1 MFHSQP
7 NYFGVL
13 YMPARRYSPDRR
25 REALLER
32 ISIDIPDAV
41 ARALSEDLGGEVN
54 PRNDITAQLLPAES
68 QSHATIITRENGVF
82 CGQRWVEEVFIQLDN
97 DVKITWH
104 VKDGETISADQTL
117 FELRGSSRILLTGE
131 RTALNF
137 VQTLSGV
144 ASEVRACVNLLAGT
158 HTQLLDTRK
167 TIPGLRSA
175 LKYAVLC
182 GGGANHRLG
191 LCDAFLI
198 KENHIIAS
206 GSVRKAVEK
215 AFWLH
220 PDVPVEVEVE
230 SLKELDEALSSGA
243 DIIMLDNFTLDD
255 MREAVKR
262 AHGKA
267 RLEVSGNVTR
277 ETLKCYAQTGVDYI
291 SVGALTKHIRALD
304 LSMRFV
310 TP

>member
-1 MFHSQP
+1 
-7 NYFGVL
+7 
-13 YMPARRYSPDRR
+13 MPPRRYNPDHRR
-25 REALLER
+25 DALLER
-32 ISIDIPDAV
+32 IALDIPFTV
-41 ARALSEDLGGEVN
+41 AQALREDLGGETDAS
-54 PRNDITAQLLPAES
+54 RDITAQLLPPDS
-68 QSHATIITRENGVF
+68 RSHAVVITREAGVF
-82 CGQRWVEEVFIQLDN
+82 CGKRWVDEVFIQLGG
-97 DVKITWH
+97 DVRVTWH
-104 VKDGETISADQTL
+104 VKDGDDVQPDQPL
-117 FELRGSSRILLTGE
+117 FELEGTSRVLLTGE

-144 ASEVRACVNLLAGT
+144 ATEVRRYVALLEGT

-191 LCDAFLI
+191 LSDAFLI

-206 GSVRKAVEK
+206 GSVRQAVEK

-230 SLKELDEALSSGA
+230 SLDELDAALKAGA
-243 DIIMLDNFTLDD
+243 DIIMLDNFTVDQ

-262 AHGKA
+262 TAGQA
-267 RLEVSGNVTR
+267 RLEVSGNVTL
-277 ETLKCYAQTGVDYI
+277 ETLREFAETGVDFI

-304 LSMRFV
+304 LSMRFR
-310 TP
+310 

>member
-1 MFHSQP
+1 
-7 NYFGVL
+7 
-13 YMPARRYSPDRR
+13 MPPRRYNPDHRR
-25 REALLER
+25 DALLER
-32 ISIDIPDAV
+32 IALDIPFTV
-41 ARALSEDLGGEVN
+41 AQALREDLGGETDAS
-54 PRNDITAQLLPAES
+54 RDITAQLLPPES
-68 QSHATIITRENGVF
+68 RSHAVVITREAGVF
-82 CGQRWVEEVFIQLDN
+82 CGKRWVDEVFIQLGG
-97 DVKITWH
+97 DVRVTWH
-104 VKDGETISADQTL
+104 VEDGDDVQPDQPL
-117 FELRGSSRILLTGE
+117 FELEGVSRVLLTGE

-144 ASEVRACVNLLAGT
+144 ATEVRRYVSLLEGT

-191 LCDAFLI
+191 LSDAFLI

-206 GSVRKAVEK
+206 GSVRQAVEK

-230 SLKELDEALSSGA
+230 SLEELDAALKAGA
-243 DIIMLDNFTLDD
+243 DIIMLDNFTVVQ

-262 AHGKA
+262 TAGQA
-267 RLEVSGNVTR
+267 RLEVSGNVTL
-277 ETLKCYAQTGVDYI
+277 ETLREFAETGVDFI

-304 LSMRFV
+304 LSMRFR
-310 TP
+310 